1 MIRKLKVGVLGIVEN
16 YTGEIFGE
24 GAGAD
29 LATEM
34 DLPFL
39 GSLSLRSDYRD
50 TSQPTVLSSP
60 EVMDEYREVAE
71 RVKAGLAALAADKA

>member
-1 MIRKLKVGVLGIVEN
+1 
-16 YTGEIFGE
+16 
-24 GAGAD
+24 
-29 LATEM
+29 M

-60 EVMDEYREVAE
+60 RVMEEYREVAE
-71 RVKAGLAALAADKA
+71 RVKDGLKALARDKE

>member
-1 MIRKLKVGVLGIVEN
+1 MIRKLKVQVLGVVEN

-24 GAGAD
+24 GAGAE
-29 LATEM
+29 LASEM

-60 EVMDEYREVAE
+60 QVMEEYREVAE
-71 RVKAGLAALAADKA
+71 RVKDGLKALARDKE